1 MTLLRFALAV
11 SMVLAFGLVIPP
23 ETATSATP
31 QIADNAD
38 QVVSLRNVTAKEDE
52 VAGEVVNNSKQAV
65 RDVELEIR
73 YSWRWNN
80 EFHPGI
86 DDSGRVIYQ
95 TINTEIA
102 PGQSSR
108 FNFKPSPPLPARKD
122 GHYDISVKVVGFA
135 QVYR

>member
-23 ETATSATP
+23 KTATSATP

-80 EFHPGI
+80 EFHPGT

-95 TINTEIA
+95 TINTEMA
-102 PGQSSR
+102 PGQSAR

>member
-23 ETATSATP
+23 KTATSATP

-52 VAGEVVNNSKQAV
+52 VAGEVVNSSKQAV

-80 EFHPGI
+80 EFHPGT
-86 DDSGRVIYQ
+86 DDPGRVIYQ

-102 PGQSSR
+102 PGQNAR

-122 GHYDISVKVVGFA
+122 GRFDIAVKVVSFT